1 MPEVL
6 CYRHHEFPAHLNW
19 QALSFMRLEW
29 PFIFTGK
36 DRLRK
41 ETYDAASSPVHFAV
55 CEEGV
60 LISYAALIRTRL
72 KHAGEAYRAYG
83 LGNVF
88 TFPSFRGEGHGGRV
102 VRAATEHFRGSG
114 EADVAALFC
123 EPGLRTFYSR
133 AGWEP
138 MEGATTLTG
147 AEHSP
152 QVCEGLRMMLFLSE
166 KGRAGREAFESVPLY
181 VEHVW

>member
-1 MPEVL
+1 M
-6 CYRHHEFPAHLNW
+6 
-19 QALSFMRLEW
+19 
-29 PFIFTGK
+29 
-36 DRLRK
+36 
-41 ETYDAASSPVHFAV
+41 
-55 CEEGV
+55 

-72 KHAGEAYRAYG
+72 EHAGGTYEAYG

-102 VRAATEHFRGSG
+102 VRAATEYLREGG

-123 EPGLRTFYSR
+123 EPGLRGFYSG

-147 AEHSP
+147 PPDSP
-152 QVCEGLRMMLFLSE
+152 EACEALRMMLFVSE
-166 KGRAGREAFESVPLY
+166 RGEAGREAFGGAPLY
-181 VEHVW
+181 VEHLW

>member
-6 CYRHHEFPAHLNW
+6 RYRHHEFPPHLNW
-19 QALSFMRLEW
+19 QALSFMRVEW

-36 DRLRK
+36 GRLRK
-41 ETYDAASSPVHFAV
+41 ETYDAAASPVHFAV
-55 CEEGV
+55 SQEGV
-60 LISYAALIRTRL
+60 LISYAALIRTHL
-72 KHAGEAYRAYG
+72 EHPGVTYEAYG

-88 TFPSFRGEGHGGRV
+88 TFPSFRGEGHASRV
-102 VRAATEHFRGSG
+102 VGAATEHALRSG

-123 EPGLRTFYSR
+123 EPGLRTFYSG

-147 AEHSP
+147 SVDSP
-152 QVCEGLRMMLFLSE
+152 EACDGLRMMLFVSE
-166 KGRAGREAFESVPLY
+166 KGEAVREAFEGMPLY
-181 VEHVW
+181 VEHLW